1 MRVDIRAGAPAL
13 ALLRGSIVCL
23 ILLCLGIAGSLTAFQ
38 FRGEQA
44 YEQLAATHG
53 NATAADA
60 RGDAPATEPGYAAW
74 LSIAGTPVDTPVAQL
89 TGTMPAE
96 YYLTHDIWGK
106 RNTVGCP
113 FIDNRSDARA
123 AHILVFGHRIG
134 WTDAAFTPLWDAY
147 MPERFAAIGTASWE
161 IPSIAGRRDGDE
173 NAEREDTAITFQP
186 LCALHVD
193 AKYAAI
199 QRFSFSDASAL
210 RSWLTQVANDATAR
224 APHLAERIASA
235 ERVLSLVTCSEANG
249 HSSTRTIV
257 VFTANE

>member
-1 MRVDIRAGAPAL
+1 MRVCVRAGAPAL
-13 ALLRGSIVCL
+13 ALLRGAIVCL
-23 ILLCLGIAGSLTAFQ
+23 TLLCLGVAGSLMAFQ
-38 FRGEQA
+38 NRGEQA
-44 YEQLAATHG
+44 YWHLAAAHNNT
-53 NATAADA
+53 TAEDA
-60 RGDAPATEPGYAAW
+60 RGDASAPEPTYAAW

-89 TGTMPAE
+89 TDTMPAD

-123 AHILVFGHRIG
+123 AHVLVFGHRIG

-161 IPSIAGRRDGDE
+161 IPSIEETGNGDE
-173 NAEREDTAITFQP
+173 DAEREDTAITFQP

-193 AKYAAI
+193 ARYAPI
-199 QRFSFSDASAL
+199 QRFSFPDADAL
-210 RSWLTQVANDATAR
+210 RAWLAQVADDATAR
-224 APHLAERIASA
+224 APHLAERIAGA